1 MKNTINLI
9 SEAVDHGTECGV
21 DLFMRSIIKDVEKQ
35 EVFESVD
42 KYDLFEHIAS
52 TPDGEVMTEGE
63 EHEEFDEQ
71 TEAELDAMLADLE
84 GDL

>member
-9 SEAVDHGTECGV
+9 SEAVDHGTDCGI
-21 DLFMRSIIKDVEKQ
+21 DLFMRSIVKDLEKQ

-63 EHEEFDEQ
+63 AEYSQDEEEQ
-71 TEAELDAMLADLE
+71 LDAMLADLE
-84 GDL
+84 DDM

>member
-21 DLFMRSIIKDVEKQ
+21 DLFMRSIVKDLEKQ

-52 TPDGEVMTEGE
+52 EVDGDVMTEGAEGEYSADE
-63 EHEEFDEQ
+63 E
-71 TEAELDAMLADLE
+71 AMLDDMLADLE
-84 GDL
+84 GDE